1 MLDKPNKTIITAKN
15 IVLLGQDIHC
25 LIRSN
30 TTSIIGKKSK
40 LGYRVKNKAPVI
52 NVQSH
57 IITFDFSLI
66 AKISKYIEMTAK
78 RVAVASDIALDV
90 WVICWGLIKTNEL
103 ERSAIFSLL
112 TVFIIKNV
120 RGIAKL
126 PTIVEINNAE
136 NSMSPINNELIA
148 TITG

>member
-1 MLDKPNKTIITAKN
+1 MLDKQNKTIITAKN
-15 IVLLGQDIHC
+15 IVLLGHEIHF
-25 LIRSN
+25 LIKSN

-57 IITFDFSLI
+57 INMFDFSLI
-66 AKISKYIEMTAK
+66 AKISKYIEMTAR

-120 RGIAKL
+120 RGMVKL

-136 NSMSPINNELIA
+136 NSMSPINSELIA
-148 TITG
+148 TTTG